1 MKKEWKP
8 LINIKEEKII
18 KMKAHSIKHWIINQ
32 PLNHPKRT
40 IIFSLIITALM
51 ASGLRFFY
59 IEEDMMK
66 LLPAEMDSR
75 KTWETIKDEFGNT
88 EMIYIAFGNKD
99 KSVFNDKLIADLW
112 DLTEALEAI
121 PEIEEV
127 NNLINMNKLQSED
140 GYLEVANLV
149 QSRDLNTDQISEIKA
164 YLDKYPKLKLRV
176 VSQNDDYVNIIIK
189 SYNDVA
195 LDAVARIIDTAVEEL
210 NDYEVF
216 IGGVPYVN
224 GVISTL
230 IRDDVIGLV
239 RIGMLV
245 MILILFFSLRSFPA
259 VLMVLSVIFLSVIA
273 MMGSMGWVLEIT
285 GSRRFVFSLINTSM
299 PIILLTIANSDG
311 VHIITKFFKKLR
323 QSGDTQ
329 LAVEQTMESL
339 TLPIFLT
346 SITTAAAF
354 LSMIYSP
361 LEVQTGY
368 GVTIA
373 IGIFWALVLSYTL
386 LPSLLVLKKWNL
398 DSKAV
403 RETSFLENVID
414 RFGKGVLENPK
425 RVLSSGLILVF
436 IGLIGIN
443 WLSVEVNMQSFFKK
457 GTTVRETMEFLDRE
471 MIGSL
476 DMQFRFEGD
485 MKEPE
490 TLAKIERLQN
500 KMEEN
505 QEVTTSMSIADA
517 IKQMHRTV
525 LDDDPDYETIPDTRG
540 KVNNLFTLYAMS
552 GDPDDFSSLVDYEY
566 SSGLMTTFM
575 RNMTSSLIIEY
586 VESTHDFIADSLE
599 ATDKIT
605 VTGMLVVFRDLITLI
620 IRSSAIS
627 ISISI
632 VLIALIAGFFFKRI
646 LWGLLAVVPLT
657 SAVILNF
664 GFMGIF
670 GVNLNHITAI
680 LSSIIIGVGVDFAI
694 HYISQ
699 YRRLVKQKVS
709 VDVLSREVVDD
720 VGYPIILDALSNMA
734 FGALLFSQFL
744 PIQHMGGLMVF
755 GMISTSVGTLTIL
768 ATTAELLKHKLIKL

>member
-1 MKKEWKP
+1 
-8 LINIKEEKII
+8 
-18 KMKAHSIKHWIINQ
+18 MKAHSIKHWIISQ
-32 PLNHPKRT
+32 SLNHPKRT

-99 KSVFNDKLIADLW
+99 KSVFNDKLITDLW

-149 QSRDLNTDQISEIKA
+149 QSRDLNTDQISEIKS

-525 LDDDPDYETIPDTRG
+525 MDDDPDYETIPDTRG

>member
-1 MKKEWKP
+1 
-8 LINIKEEKII
+8 
-18 KMKAHSIKHWIINQ
+18 MKAHSIKHWIISQ
-32 PLNHPKRT
+32 SLNHPKRT

-99 KSVFNDKLIADLW
+99 KSVFNDKLITDLW

-121 PEIEEV
+121 HEIEEV

-195 LDAVARIIDTAVEEL
+195 LDVVARIIDTAVEEL

-525 LDDDPDYETIPDTRG
+525 MDDDPDYETIPDTRG

-552 GDPDDFSSLVDYEY
+552 GDPDDFNSLVDYEY

-755 GMISTSVGTLTIL
+755 GMISTSIGTLTIL

>member
-1 MKKEWKP
+1 
-8 LINIKEEKII
+8 
-18 KMKAHSIKHWIINQ
+18 MKAHSIKHWIISQ

-99 KSVFNDKLIADLW
+99 KSVFNDKIIADLW
-112 DLTEALEAI
+112 DLTEALEDI

-140 GYLEVANLV
+140 GFLEVEDLV
-149 QSRDLNTDQISEIKA
+149 QSRDLNADQISEIRS
-164 YLDKYPKLKLRV
+164 YLDKYPDLKLRV
-176 VSQNDDYVNIIIK
+176 VSQNNDYVNIIIK
-189 SYNDVA
+189 SYNDVPS
-195 LDAVARIIDTAVEEL
+195 DAVARRIEAAVEEL

-230 IRDDVIGLV
+230 IRNDVIGLV

-259 VLMVLSVIFLSVIA
+259 VLMVLSVIFFSLIA

-525 LDDDPDYETIPDTRG
+525 MDDDPDYETIPDTRG

-755 GMISTSVGTLTIL
+755 GMISTSIGTLTIL

>member
-1 MKKEWKP
+1 
-8 LINIKEEKII
+8 
-18 KMKAHSIKHWIINQ
+18 MKAHSIKHWIISQ
-32 PLNHPKRT
+32 SLNHPKRT

-99 KSVFNDKLIADLW
+99 KSVFNDKLITDLW

-140 GYLEVANLV
+140 GYLVVENLV
-149 QSRDLNTDQISEIKA
+149 QSRDLNTDQISEIKS

-189 SYNDVA
+189 SYNDVP
-195 LDAVARIIDTAVEEL
+195 LDVVARIIDTAVEEL

-323 QSGDTQ
+323 QLGDTQ

-670 GVNLNHITAI
+670 GVDLNHITAI

-755 GMISTSVGTLTIL
+755 GMISTSIGTLTIL

>member
-1 MKKEWKP
+1 
-8 LINIKEEKII
+8 
-18 KMKAHSIKHWIINQ
+18 MKAHSIKHWIISQ
-32 PLNHPKRT
+32 SLNHPKRT

-195 LDAVARIIDTAVEEL
+195 LDVVARIIDTAVEEL

-755 GMISTSVGTLTIL
+755 GMISTSIGTLTIL

>member
-1 MKKEWKP
+1 
-8 LINIKEEKII
+8 
-18 KMKAHSIKHWIINQ
+18 MKAHSIKHWIISQ
-32 PLNHPKRT
+32 SLNHPKRT

-99 KSVFNDKLIADLW
+99 KSVFDDKLIADLW

-189 SYNDVA
+189 SYNDVP
-195 LDAVARIIDTAVEEL
+195 LDVVARIIDTAVEEL

-245 MILILFFSLRSFPA
+245 MILILFISLRSFPA

-457 GTTVRETMEFLDRE
+457 GTTVRETMELLDRE

-755 GMISTSVGTLTIL
+755 GMISTSIGTLTIL

>member
-1 MKKEWKP
+1 
-8 LINIKEEKII
+8 
-18 KMKAHSIKHWIINQ
+18 MKAHSIKHWIISQ
-32 PLNHPKRT
+32 SLNHPKRT

-99 KSVFNDKLIADLW
+99 KSVFNDKLITDLW

-149 QSRDLNTDQISEIKA
+149 QSRDLNTDQISEIKS

-189 SYNDVA
+189 SYNDVP
-195 LDAVARIIDTAVEEL
+195 LDVVARIIDTAVEEL

-245 MILILFFSLRSFPA
+245 MILILLFSLRSFPA
-259 VLMVLSVIFLSVIA
+259 VLMVLSVIFLSLIA

-525 LDDDPDYETIPDTRG
+525 MDDDPDYETIPDTRG

-755 GMISTSVGTLTIL
+755 GMISTSIGTLTIL

>member
-1 MKKEWKP
+1 
-8 LINIKEEKII
+8 
-18 KMKAHSIKHWIINQ
+18 MKAHSIKHWIISQ
-32 PLNHPKRT
+32 SLNHPKRT

-99 KSVFNDKLIADLW
+99 KSVFNDKLITDLW

-195 LDAVARIIDTAVEEL
+195 LDVVARIIDTAVEEL

-245 MILILFFSLRSFPA
+245 MILILFISLRSFPA

-525 LDDDPDYETIPDTRG
+525 MDDDPDYETIPDTRG
-540 KVNNLFTLYAMS
+540 KVNNLFTLYASS

-755 GMISTSVGTLTIL
+755 GMISTSIGTLTIL

>member
-1 MKKEWKP
+1 
-8 LINIKEEKII
+8 
-18 KMKAHSIKHWIINQ
+18 MKAHSIKHWIISQ
-32 PLNHPKRT
+32 SLNHPKRT

-99 KSVFNDKLIADLW
+99 KSVFNDKLITDLW

-189 SYNDVA
+189 SYNDVP

-245 MILILFFSLRSFPA
+245 MILILFISLRSFPA

-525 LDDDPDYETIPDTRG
+525 MDDDPDYETIPDTRG

-755 GMISTSVGTLTIL
+755 GMISTSIGTLTIL

>member
-1 MKKEWKP
+1 M
-8 LINIKEEKII
+8 N
-18 KMKAHSIKHWIINQ
+18 AHSIKHWIISQ
-32 PLNHPKRT
+32 SLNHPKRT

-195 LDAVARIIDTAVEEL
+195 LDVVARIIDTAVEEL

-436 IGLIGIN
+436 IGHIGIN

-755 GMISTSVGTLTIL
+755 GMISTSIGTLTIL

>member
-1 MKKEWKP
+1 
-8 LINIKEEKII
+8 
-18 KMKAHSIKHWIINQ
+18 MKAHSIKHWIISQ
-32 PLNHPKRT
+32 SLNHPKRT

-99 KSVFNDKLIADLW
+99 KSVFNDKLITDLW

-189 SYNDVA
+189 SYNDVP
-195 LDAVARIIDTAVEEL
+195 LDVVARIIDTAVEEL

-632 VLIALIAGFFFKRI
+632 ALIALIAGFFFKRI

-670 GVNLNHITAI
+670 GVDLNHITAI

>member
-1 MKKEWKP
+1 
-8 LINIKEEKII
+8 
-18 KMKAHSIKHWIINQ
+18 MKAHSIKHWIINQ

-755 GMISTSVGTLTIL
+755 GMISTSIGTLTIL

>member
-1 MKKEWKP
+1 
-8 LINIKEEKII
+8 
-18 KMKAHSIKHWIINQ
+18 MKAHSIKHWIISQ
-32 PLNHPKRT
+32 SLNHPKRT

-99 KSVFNDKLIADLW
+99 KSVFNDKLITDLW

-195 LDAVARIIDTAVEEL
+195 LDVVARIIDTAVEEL

-525 LDDDPDYETIPDTRG
+525 MDDDPDYETIPDTRG

-755 GMISTSVGTLTIL
+755 GMISTSIGTLTIL

>member
-1 MKKEWKP
+1 
-8 LINIKEEKII
+8 
-18 KMKAHSIKHWIINQ
+18 MKAHSIKHWIISQ
-32 PLNHPKRT
+32 SLNHPKRT

-99 KSVFNDKLIADLW
+99 KSVFDDKLITDLW

-195 LDAVARIIDTAVEEL
+195 LDVVARIIDNAVEEL

-245 MILILFFSLRSFPA
+245 MILILFISLRSFPA

-755 GMISTSVGTLTIL
+755 GMISTSIGTLTIL

>member
-1 MKKEWKP
+1 
-8 LINIKEEKII
+8 
-18 KMKAHSIKHWIINQ
+18 
-32 PLNHPKRT
+32 
-40 IIFSLIITALM
+40 
-51 ASGLRFFY
+51 
-59 IEEDMMK
+59 
-66 LLPAEMDSR
+66 
-75 KTWETIKDEFGNT
+75 
-88 EMIYIAFGNKD
+88 
-99 KSVFNDKLIADLW
+99 
-112 DLTEALEAI
+112 
-121 PEIEEV
+121 
-127 NNLINMNKLQSED
+127 
-140 GYLEVANLV
+140 
-149 QSRDLNTDQISEIKA
+149 
-164 YLDKYPKLKLRV
+164 
-176 VSQNDDYVNIIIK
+176 
-189 SYNDVA
+189 
-195 LDAVARIIDTAVEEL
+195 
-210 NDYEVF
+210 
-216 IGGVPYVN
+216 
-224 GVISTL
+224 
-230 IRDDVIGLV
+230 
-239 RIGMLV
+239 
-245 MILILFFSLRSFPA
+245 
-259 VLMVLSVIFLSVIA
+259 
-273 MMGSMGWVLEIT
+273 
-285 GSRRFVFSLINTSM
+285 
-299 PIILLTIANSDG
+299 
-311 VHIITKFFKKLR
+311 
-323 QSGDTQ
+323 
-329 LAVEQTMESL
+329 
-339 TLPIFLT
+339 
-346 SITTAAAF
+346 
-354 LSMIYSP
+354 
-361 LEVQTGY
+361 
-368 GVTIA
+368 
-373 IGIFWALVLSYTL
+373 
-386 LPSLLVLKKWNL
+386 
-398 DSKAV
+398 
-403 RETSFLENVID
+403 
-414 RFGKGVLENPK
+414 
-425 RVLSSGLILVF
+425 
-436 IGLIGIN
+436 
-443 WLSVEVNMQSFFKK
+443 
-457 GTTVRETMEFLDRE
+457 
-471 MIGSL
+471 
-476 DMQFRFEGD
+476 MQFRFEGD

-490 TLAKIERLQN
+490 TLAKIEKLQN

-505 QEVTTSMSIADA
+505 QKVTTSMSIADA

-525 LDDDPDYETIPDTRG
+525 MDDDPDYETIPDTRG

-646 LWGLLAVVPLT
+646 LWGLLAVVPLM

-670 GVNLNHITAI
+670 GVDLNHITAI

>member
-1 MKKEWKP
+1 
-8 LINIKEEKII
+8 
-18 KMKAHSIKHWIINQ
+18 MKAHSIKHWIISQ
-32 PLNHPKRT
+32 SLNHPKRT

-99 KSVFNDKLIADLW
+99 KSVFNDKLITDLW

-525 LDDDPDYETIPDTRG
+525 MDDDPDYETIPDTRG

-755 GMISTSVGTLTIL
+755 GMISTSIGTLTIL

>member
-1 MKKEWKP
+1 
-8 LINIKEEKII
+8 
-18 KMKAHSIKHWIINQ
+18 MKAHSIKHWIISQ
-32 PLNHPKRT
+32 SLNHPKRT

-99 KSVFNDKLIADLW
+99 KSVFNDKLITDLW

-140 GYLEVANLV
+140 GYLEVEDLV
-149 QSRDLNTDQISEIKA
+149 QSRDLNTDQISEIKS
-164 YLDKYPKLKLRV
+164 YLDKYPELKLRV

-195 LDAVARIIDTAVEEL
+195 LDVVARIIDTAVEEL

-755 GMISTSVGTLTIL
+755 AMISTSVGTLTLL
-768 ATTAELLKHKLIKL
+768 APTAELLKHKLIKL

>member
-1 MKKEWKP
+1 
-8 LINIKEEKII
+8 
-18 KMKAHSIKHWIINQ
+18 
-32 PLNHPKRT
+32 
-40 IIFSLIITALM
+40 
-51 ASGLRFFY
+51 
-59 IEEDMMK
+59 
-66 LLPAEMDSR
+66 
-75 KTWETIKDEFGNT
+75 
-88 EMIYIAFGNKD
+88 
-99 KSVFNDKLIADLW
+99 
-112 DLTEALEAI
+112 
-121 PEIEEV
+121 
-127 NNLINMNKLQSED
+127 
-140 GYLEVANLV
+140 
-149 QSRDLNTDQISEIKA
+149 
-164 YLDKYPKLKLRV
+164 
-176 VSQNDDYVNIIIK
+176 
-189 SYNDVA
+189 
-195 LDAVARIIDTAVEEL
+195 
-210 NDYEVF
+210 
-216 IGGVPYVN
+216 
-224 GVISTL
+224 
-230 IRDDVIGLV
+230 
-239 RIGMLV
+239 
-245 MILILFFSLRSFPA
+245 
-259 VLMVLSVIFLSVIA
+259 MVLSVIFLSVIA

-339 TLPIFLT
+339 TLPIILT
-346 SITTAAAF
+346 SITNAAAF

-471 MIGSL
+471 MMGSL

-505 QEVTTSMSIADA
+505 QEVTTSMSIADV

-525 LDDDPDYETIPDTRG
+525 MDDDPDYETIPDTRG

-755 GMISTSVGTLTIL
+755 GMISTSIGTLTIL

>member
-1 MKKEWKP
+1 
-8 LINIKEEKII
+8 
-18 KMKAHSIKHWIINQ
+18 MKAHSIKHWIISQ
-32 PLNHPKRT
+32 SLNHPKRT

-99 KSVFNDKLIADLW
+99 KSVFNDKLITDLW

-195 LDAVARIIDTAVEEL
+195 LDVVARIIDTAVEEL

-525 LDDDPDYETIPDTRG
+525 MDDDPDYETIPDTRG
-540 KVNNLFTLYAMS
+540 KVNNLFTLYASS

-755 GMISTSVGTLTIL
+755 GMISTSIGTLTIL

>member
-1 MKKEWKP
+1 
-8 LINIKEEKII
+8 
-18 KMKAHSIKHWIINQ
+18 MKAHSIKHWIISQ
-32 PLNHPKRT
+32 SLNHPKRT

-99 KSVFNDKLIADLW
+99 KSVFNDKLITDLW

-195 LDAVARIIDTAVEEL
+195 LDVVARIIDNAVEEL

-436 IGLIGIN
+436 IGLIGLN

-525 LDDDPDYETIPDTRG
+525 MDDDPDYETIPDTRG

-755 GMISTSVGTLTIL
+755 GMISTSIGTLTIL

>member
-1 MKKEWKP
+1 
-8 LINIKEEKII
+8 
-18 KMKAHSIKHWIINQ
+18 MKAHSIKHWIISQSLNQ
-32 PLNHPKRT
+32 PKRT
-40 IIFSLIITALM
+40 IIFSLIITAFM

-99 KSVFNDKLIADLW
+99 KSVFDDKLIADLW
-112 DLTEALEAI
+112 NLTEALESI
-121 PEIEEV
+121 PEIEEI
-127 NNLINMNKLQSED
+127 NSMINMNKLQSED
-140 GYLEVANLV
+140 GNLEVEDLV
-149 QSRDLNTDQISEIKA
+149 QSRDLNADQISEIKS

-195 LDAVARIIDTAVEEL
+195 LDVVARIIDTAVEEL

-525 LDDDPDYETIPDTRG
+525 MDDDPDYETIPDTRG

-599 ATDKIT
+599 AADKIT

-670 GVNLNHITAI
+670 GVDLNHITAI

>member
-1 MKKEWKP
+1 
-8 LINIKEEKII
+8 
-18 KMKAHSIKHWIINQ
+18 MKAHSIKHWIISQ
-32 PLNHPKRT
+32 SLNHPKRT

-99 KSVFNDKLIADLW
+99 KSVFNDKLITDLW

-149 QSRDLNTDQISEIKA
+149 QSRDLNTDQISEIKS

-189 SYNDVA
+189 SYNDVP
-195 LDAVARIIDTAVEEL
+195 LDVVARIIDTAVEEL

-490 TLAKIERLQN
+490 TLGKIEKLQN

-525 LDDDPDYETIPDTRG
+525 MDDDPDYETIPDTRG

-755 GMISTSVGTLTIL
+755 GMISTSIGTLTIL

>member
-1 MKKEWKP
+1 
-8 LINIKEEKII
+8 
-18 KMKAHSIKHWIINQ
+18 MKAHSIKHWIISQ
-32 PLNHPKRT
+32 SLNHPKRT

-127 NNLINMNKLQSED
+127 NNLINMNKLKSED
-140 GYLEVANLV
+140 GYLEVENLV
-149 QSRDLNTDQISEIKA
+149 QSRDLNTDQISEIKS

-189 SYNDVA
+189 SYNDVP
-195 LDAVARIIDTAVEEL
+195 LDVVARIIDTAVEEL

-224 GVISTL
+224 GVISAL

-414 RFGKGVLENPK
+414 KFGKGVMENPK

-586 VESTHDFIADSLE
+586 VESTHDFIADELE

-755 GMISTSVGTLTIL
+755 GMISTSIGTLTIL

>member
-1 MKKEWKP
+1 
-8 LINIKEEKII
+8 
-18 KMKAHSIKHWIINQ
+18 MKAHSIKHWIISQ
-32 PLNHPKRT
+32 SLNHPKRT

-140 GYLEVANLV
+140 GYLEVENLV
-149 QSRDLNTDQISEIKA
+149 QSRDLNTDQISEIKS

-189 SYNDVA
+189 SYNDVP
-195 LDAVARIIDTAVEEL
+195 LDVVARIIDTAVEEL
-210 NDYEVF
+210 NDYELF

-224 GVISTL
+224 GVISSL

-471 MIGSL
+471 MMGSL

-670 GVNLNHITAI
+670 GVDLNHITAI

>member
-1 MKKEWKP
+1 
-8 LINIKEEKII
+8 
-18 KMKAHSIKHWIINQ
+18 MKAHSIKHWIINQ
-32 PLNHPKRT
+32 SLNHPKRT

-51 ASGLRFFY
+51 TSGLRFFY

-99 KSVFNDKLIADLW
+99 KSVFNDKLITDLW

-140 GYLEVANLV
+140 GYLEVENLV
-149 QSRDLNTDQISEIKA
+149 QSRDLNTDQISEIKS

-189 SYNDVA
+189 SYNDVP
-195 LDAVARIIDTAVEEL
+195 LDVVARIIDTAVEEL

-224 GVISTL
+224 GVISAL

-311 VHIITKFFKKLR
+311 VHIMTKFFKKLR

-339 TLPIFLT
+339 TLPIFLN

-457 GTTVRETMEFLDRE
+457 GTTVRETMEFLDRD

-709 VDVLSREVVDD
+709 IDVLSREVVDD

-755 GMISTSVGTLTIL
+755 AMISTSLGTLTLL

>member
-1 MKKEWKP
+1 
-8 LINIKEEKII
+8 
-18 KMKAHSIKHWIINQ
+18 MKAHSIKHWIISQ
-32 PLNHPKRT
+32 SLNHPKRT

-99 KSVFNDKLIADLW
+99 KSVFNDKLITDLW

-189 SYNDVA
+189 SYNEVA
-195 LDAVARIIDTAVEEL
+195 LDVVARIIDTAVEEL

-245 MILILFFSLRSFPA
+245 MILILFISLRSFPA

-755 GMISTSVGTLTIL
+755 GMISTSIGTLTIL

>member
-1 MKKEWKP
+1 
-8 LINIKEEKII
+8 
-18 KMKAHSIKHWIINQ
+18 MKAHSIKHWIISQ
-32 PLNHPKRT
+32 SLNHPKRT

-99 KSVFNDKLIADLW
+99 KSVFNDKLITDLW

-140 GYLEVANLV
+140 GYLEVENLV
-149 QSRDLNTDQISEIKA
+149 QSRDLNTDQISEIKS

-189 SYNDVA
+189 SYNDVP
-195 LDAVARIIDTAVEEL
+195 LDVVARIIDTAVEEL
-210 NDYEVF
+210 NDYELF

-471 MIGSL
+471 MMGSL

-670 GVNLNHITAI
+670 GVDLNHITAI

>member
-1 MKKEWKP
+1 
-8 LINIKEEKII
+8 
-18 KMKAHSIKHWIINQ
+18 MKAHSIKHWIISQ
-32 PLNHPKRT
+32 SLNHPKRT

-99 KSVFNDKLIADLW
+99 KSVFNDKLITDLW

-149 QSRDLNTDQISEIKA
+149 QSRDLNTDQISEIKV

-525 LDDDPDYETIPDTRG
+525 MDDDPDYETIPDTRG

-755 GMISTSVGTLTIL
+755 GMISTSIGTLTIL

>member
-1 MKKEWKP
+1 
-8 LINIKEEKII
+8 
-18 KMKAHSIKHWIINQ
+18 MKAHSIKHWIISQ
-32 PLNHPKRT
+32 SLNHPKRT

-149 QSRDLNTDQISEIKA
+149 QSRDLNTDQISEIRA

-176 VSQNDDYVNIIIK
+176 VSQNDDYENIIIK
-189 SYNDVA
+189 SYNDVP
-195 LDAVARIIDTAVEEL
+195 LDVVARIIDTAVEEL

-414 RFGKGVLENPK
+414 RFGKGVMENPK

-436 IGLIGIN
+436 IGLIGLN
-443 WLSVEVNMQSFFKK
+443 WLSVEVNMQSFFKE
-457 GTTVRETMEFLDRE
+457 GTPIRETMKFLDRE
-471 MIGSL
+471 MIGTL

-525 LDDDPDYETIPDTRG
+525 MDDDPDYETIPDTRG

-755 GMISTSVGTLTIL
+755 AMISTSLGTLTLL

>member
-1 MKKEWKP
+1 
-8 LINIKEEKII
+8 
-18 KMKAHSIKHWIINQ
+18 MKAHSIKHWIISQ
-32 PLNHPKRT
+32 SLNHPKRT

-99 KSVFNDKLIADLW
+99 KSVFNDKLITDLW

-149 QSRDLNTDQISEIKA
+149 QSRDLNTDQISEIKS

-189 SYNDVA
+189 SYNDVP
-195 LDAVARIIDTAVEEL
+195 LDVVARIIDTAVEEL

-259 VLMVLSVIFLSVIA
+259 VLMVLSVIFLSLIA

-525 LDDDPDYETIPDTRG
+525 MDDDPDYETIPDTRG

-755 GMISTSVGTLTIL
+755 GMISTSIGTLTIL

>member
-1 MKKEWKP
+1 
-8 LINIKEEKII
+8 
-18 KMKAHSIKHWIINQ
+18 MKAHSIKHWIISQ
-32 PLNHPKRT
+32 SLNHPKRT

-99 KSVFNDKLIADLW
+99 KSVFDDKLITDLW

-195 LDAVARIIDTAVEEL
+195 LDVVARIIDTAVEEL

-436 IGLIGIN
+436 IGLIGLN

-755 GMISTSVGTLTIL
+755 GMISTSIGTLTIL

>member
-1 MKKEWKP
+1 
-8 LINIKEEKII
+8 
-18 KMKAHSIKHWIINQ
+18 MKAHSIKHWIISQ
-32 PLNHPKRT
+32 SLNHPKRT

-99 KSVFNDKLIADLW
+99 KSVFNDKLITDLW

-140 GYLEVANLV
+140 GYLEVENLV
-149 QSRDLNTDQISEIKA
+149 QSRDLNTDQISEIKS

-189 SYNDVA
+189 SYNDVP
-195 LDAVARIIDTAVEEL
+195 LDVVARIIDTAVEEL

>member
-1 MKKEWKP
+1 
-8 LINIKEEKII
+8 
-18 KMKAHSIKHWIINQ
+18 MKAHSIKHWIISQ
-32 PLNHPKRT
+32 SLNHPKRT

-99 KSVFNDKLIADLW
+99 KSVFNDKLITDLW

-195 LDAVARIIDTAVEEL
+195 LDVVARIIDTAVEEL

-245 MILILFFSLRSFPA
+245 MILILFISLRSFPA

-525 LDDDPDYETIPDTRG
+525 MDDDPDYETIPDTRG
-540 KVNNLFTLYAMS
+540 KVNNLFTLYASS

>member
-1 MKKEWKP
+1 
-8 LINIKEEKII
+8 
-18 KMKAHSIKHWIINQ
+18 MKAHSIKHWIISQ
-32 PLNHPKRT
+32 SLNHPKRT

-99 KSVFNDKLIADLW
+99 KSVFNDKLITDLW

-195 LDAVARIIDTAVEEL
+195 LDVVARIIDTAVEEL

-525 LDDDPDYETIPDTRG
+525 MDDDPDYETIPDTRG